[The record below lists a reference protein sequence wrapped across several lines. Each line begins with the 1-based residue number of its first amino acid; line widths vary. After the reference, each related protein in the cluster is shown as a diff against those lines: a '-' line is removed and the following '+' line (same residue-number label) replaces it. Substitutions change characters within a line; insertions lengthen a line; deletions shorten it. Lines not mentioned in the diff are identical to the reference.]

1 MTIRWGVIGCGGI
14 ADRRTIPEGIIP
26 AASAELVAV
35 QDAFLPRMK
44 EVAEKYGVT
53 GYATV
58 EELLAD
64 DSVDAIYIATPT
76 HVHHEQT
83 VAAAKAG
90 KHVLCE
96 KPLALTLEECEASIK
111 ACADAG
117 VKFGTNFMMRF
128 HACHDTIRAMV
139 AAGDLG
145 TPVLGRAELTC
156 WYPPIEGAFRQSISL
171 GGGGSLID
179 MGNHCIDLLEYI
191 FGSKVA
197 RVACF
202 TDNLVQDYES
212 EDTAVATLHFA
223 NGAVGMVDTLFNV
236 PDAAAR
242 NMLEL
247 YGSRG
252 SMVTQ
257 GTIGQASTGSIT
269 AVIEGDTKGYD
280 AQQVREEGAAEQII
294 EPDLVNMYQAAIEGF
309 CDAIA
314 NNTEPPVSGAD
325 GLWSHK
331 VIDACYE
338 SARTGKI
345 VAVK

>member
-1 MTIRWGVIGCGGI
+1 MAIRWGVIGCGGI

-26 AASAELVAV
+26 AAGAEMVAV
-35 QDAFLPRMK
+35 QDIAEDRLA
-44 EVAEKYGVT
+44 EVAKKYGVP
-53 GYATV
+53 GYASV

-64 DSVDAIYIATPT
+64 DSVDAVYIATPT
-76 HVHHEQT
+76 FVHHEQT
-83 VAAAKAG
+83 VAAARAG

-96 KPLALTLEECEASIK
+96 KPLAMTEQECQDSIVV
-111 ACADAG
+111 CAEQG

-128 HACHDTIRAMV
+128 HACHVAMREII

-145 TPVLGRAELTC
+145 TPVFGRAELTC
-156 WYPPIEGAFRQSISL
+156 WYPPIEGAFRQTQKL
-171 GGGGSLID
+171 GGGGALID
-179 MGNHCIDLLEYI
+179 MGNHCIDLLEFL
-191 FGSKVA
+191 FGARVE

-202 TDNLVQDYES
+202 TGHLVQDYET

-223 NGAVGMVDTLFNV
+223 HGAVGVVDNLFNV

-242 NMLEL
+242 NMLEV

-257 GTIGQASTGSIT
+257 GTIGQGSTGSIS
-269 AVIEGDTKGYD
+269 AILEGEMKGYD
-280 AQQVREEGAAEQII
+280 ARQARDAGAAEQII
-294 EPDLVNMYQAAIEGF
+294 EPEVVNMYEAAIDGF
-309 CDAIA
+309 CDAIV
-314 NNTEPPVSGAD
+314 NDTEPPVSGED

-338 SARTGKI
+338 SARAGE
-345 VAVK
+345 VVVVE

>member
-128 HACHDTIRAMV
+128 HACHETIRAMV
-139 AAGDLG
+139 AAGALG
-145 TPVLGRAELTC
+145 TPVLGRAELPC

-171 GGGGSLID
+171 GGGGSLLA
-179 MGNHCIDLLEYI
+179 MGNHCLDLLEYI

-257 GTIGQASTGSIT
+257 GTIGQASTGSIM
-269 AVIEGDTKGYD
+269 AVIEGETKGYD

-294 EPDLVNMYQAAIEGF
+294 APALVNMSQAAIEGF

-314 NNTEPPVSGAD
+314 NDTEPPVSGAD

-345 VAVK
+345 VEVK

>member
-14 ADRRTIPEGIIP
+14 ADRRTIPEGIVP

-128 HACHDTIRAMV
+128 HACHETIRAMV

-179 MGNHCIDLLEYI
+179 MGNHCIDLLEFI

-257 GTIGQASTGSIT
+257 GTIGQASTGSIM
-269 AVIEGDTKGYD
+269 AVIEGETKGYD

-294 EPDLVNMYQAAIEGF
+294 EPELVNMYQAAIEGF

-314 NNTEPPVSGAD
+314 NDTEPPVSGAD

-345 VAVK
+345 VEVK

>member
-1 MTIRWGVIGCGGI
+1 MAIRWGVIGCGGI
-14 ADRRTIPEGIIP
+14 ADRRTIPEGIVP

-35 QDAFLPRMK
+35 QDVAEGRMR

-53 GYATV
+53 GYLTV

-64 DSVDAIYIATPT
+64 DAVDAVYIATPT

-83 VAAAKAG
+83 VVAAKAG

-96 KPLALTLEECEASIK
+96 KPLALTQEECVASIE
-111 ACADAG
+111 ACAEAG

-128 HACHDTIRAMV
+128 HACHTMMREMV
-139 AAGDLG
+139 AAGELG
-145 TPVLGRAELTC
+145 TPVLGRGELTC
-156 WYPPIEGAFRQSISL
+156 WYPPIEGAFRQSQEL

-179 MGNHCIDLLEYI
+179 MGNHCIDLLEFI
-191 FGSKVA
+191 LGSKVA

-202 TDNLVQDYES
+202 TEHLVQDYET
-212 EDTAVATLHFA
+212 EDTAVVTLHFE
-223 NGAVGMVDTLFNV
+223 NGAVGIVDALFNV

-247 YGSRG
+247 YGSGG

-257 GTIGQASTGSIT
+257 GTIGQGSTGSIT
-269 AVIEGDTKGYD
+269 AVIEGDAGDYD
-280 AQQVREEGAAEQII
+280 AQQARGGAAEQII
-294 EPDLVNMYQAAIEGF
+294 EPDVVNMYEAAIEGF
-309 CDAIA
+309 CAAIA
-314 NNTEPPVSGAD
+314 NDTEPPVPGED
-325 GLWSHK
+325 GLWSHR

-338 SARTGKI
+338 SARTGR
-345 VAVK
+345 VVTLQ

>member
-1 MTIRWGVIGCGGI
+1 MAIKWGVIGCGGI

-26 AASAELVAV
+26 APGAELVAV
-35 QDAFLPRMK
+35 QDIAEDRVRD
-44 EVAEKYGVT
+44 VAAKYGVT
-53 GYATV
+53 AYTAV
-58 EELLAD
+58 EDLLAD
-64 DSVDAIYIATPT
+64 DAVEAVYIATPT

-96 KPLALTLEECEASIK
+96 KPLALTLDECVASIE

-128 HACHDTIRAMV
+128 HACHTTIRDIV

-145 TPVLGRAELTC
+145 KPVLGRAELTC
-156 WYPPIEGAFRQSISL
+156 WYPPIEGAFRQSQAL
-171 GGGGSLID
+171 GGGGALID
-179 MGNHCIDLLEYI
+179 MGNHCIDLLEFI
-191 FGSKVA
+191 FGSRVA

-202 TDNLVQDYES
+202 TEHLVQDYET
-212 EDTAVATLHFA
+212 EDTAVVTLHFED
-223 NGAVGMVDTLFNV
+223 GAVGMVDTLFNV

-242 NMLEL
+242 NMLEI
-247 YGSRG
+247 YGSGG

-269 AVIEGDTKGYD
+269 AVIEGEAGDYD
-280 AQQVREEGAAEQII
+280 AQQAREGSAEQII
-294 EPDLVNMYQAAIEGF
+294 EPDVVNMYEAAIEGF
-309 CDAIA
+309 CRAIE
-314 NNTEPPVSGAD
+314 NDSEPPVPGED

-338 SARTGKI
+338 SARTGRF
-345 VAVK
+345 VEVK

>member
-1 MTIRWGVIGCGGI
+1 MAIRWGVIGCGGI

-26 AASAELVAV
+26 APSAELVAV
-35 QDAFLPRMK
+35 QDIAKDRADA
-44 EVAEKYGVT
+44 VAQNYGAA
-53 GYATV
+53 GYTKV
-58 EELLAD
+58 DDLLAD
-64 DSVDAIYIATPT
+64 ENVDAVYIATPT

-96 KPLALTLEECEASIK
+96 KPLALTIEECEASIA
-111 ACADAG
+111 ACAEAG

-128 HACHDTIRAMV
+128 HTCHTAIRDIIS
-139 AAGDLG
+139 AGDLG

-156 WYPPIEGAFRQSISL
+156 WYPPIEGAFRQSQEL

-179 MGNHCIDLLEYI
+179 MGNHCIDLLEFI
-191 FGSKVA
+191 LGSKVA
-197 RVACF
+197 KVSCF
-202 TDNLVQDYES
+202 TGNLVQDYET
-212 EDTAVATLHFA
+212 EDTAVVTLHFES
-223 NGAVGMVDTLFNV
+223 GAVGMVDALFNV

-247 YGSRG
+247 YGSGG

-269 AVIEGDTKGYD
+269 AVIEGDVGGYD
-280 AQQVREEGAAEQII
+280 AQQAREGATEQII
-294 EPDLVNMYQAAIEGF
+294 EPDVVNMYEAAIEGF
-309 CDAIA
+309 CEAIM
-314 NNTEPPVSGAD
+314 NDTEPPVPGED
-325 GLWSHK
+325 GLWSHR

-338 SARTGKI
+338 SARTGEVI
-345 VAVK
+345 DLS

>member
-14 ADRRTIPEGIIP
+14 ADRRTIPEGII
-26 AASAELVAV
+26 AASGAELVAV
-35 QDAFLPRMK
+35 QDALEERTT

-64 DSVDAIYIATPT
+64 DAVQAVYIATPT

-83 VAAAKAG
+83 VAAAAAG

-96 KPLALTLEECEASIK
+96 KPLALTTAECEASIA

-128 HACHDTIRAMV
+128 HACHVKIKELIDT
-139 AAGDLG
+139 GQLG

-156 WYPPIEGAFRQSISL
+156 WYPPIEGAFRQIPEL
-171 GGGGSLID
+171 GGGGALID
-179 MGNHCIDLLEYI
+179 MGNHCIDLLEFF
-191 FGSKVA
+191 FGKVA
-197 RVACF
+197 QVTCL
-202 TDNLVQDYES
+202 TGNLVQDYQT
-212 EDTAVATLHFA
+212 EDTAVVAMQFE
-223 NGAVGMVDTLFNV
+223 NGAVGMVDNLFNV

-242 NMLEL
+242 NMLEV
-247 YGSRG
+247 YGSKG
-252 SMVTQ
+252 SLVTS
-257 GTIGQASTGSIT
+257 GTIGQDSSGSIS
-269 AVIEGDTKGYD
+269 AVLESGDEEYD
-280 AQQVREEGAAEQII
+280 AAQVRDGADPEEII
-294 EPDLVNMYQAAIEGF
+294 TPEVSNMYEAAIQGF
-309 CDAIA
+309 CEAIE
-314 NNTEPPVSGAD
+314 NDTEPPITGAD

-338 SARTGKI
+338 SAKTGKT
-345 VAVK
+345 VALD